1 MKSFVTR
8 EREHRRHIQVCVF
21 TVINF
26 ALLNDF
32 KSYLTASRPIKR
44 QSGLICVTRD
54 LSYRE
59 RHRNTGQRGQ
69 EKSSAHAALA
79 KLSLS
84 ANKASYTSKSQ
95 LDTKNQQYHDRDP
108 CRINAHP

>member
-44 QSGLICVTRD
+44 QSGLICVMGFVIPITISLHRAQRSGEKLCACRTR
-54 LSYRE
+54 E
-59 RHRNTGQRGQ
+59 IITV
-69 EKSSAHAALA
+69 
-79 KLSLS
+79 
-84 ANKASYTSKSQ
+84 SQ
-95 LDTKNQQYHDRDP
+95 
-108 CRINAHP
+108 